1 VASLLFAPALL
12 ILIARRRPGLI
23 EAGRPA
29 GIGVGWA
36 ERLVAT
42 RKAALRAGFAV
53 ACAVSV
59 AAAFL
64 VRFETDLEALGL
76 RDSAVEKVQRT
87 VEERFGRQGEPL
99 FLVAHAA
106 DGARLAA
113 DFDAMERL
121 GGALRSSGEIG
132 AFSSPGLLIPPPSA
146 QEAALRELSERKLPG
161 RWDGERLA
169 AALRL
174 ASRQEGLRT
183 DSSVDDYAR
192 GVASA
197 LSQSGVVSLDDLA
210 RSGDRRLS
218 YFFNPERRA
227 IAAHLTSPGPSW
239 EPASLK
245 KIEDAVRA
253 LGSDFTLI
261 GPRVIMNEIRTS
273 ILLESGLAIA
283 ISFIAN
289 IAIVWLHFRSRRRVC
304 RVMLPVTAGVL
315 LTVGAVGI
323 TGASFNFFNIA
334 GIALIF
340 GFGVDYGIYMMQ
352 AHMEAGGCSGAEA
365 VKRIGGRTALCALT
379 TGISCGSLVTTH
391 YRGLAS
397 IGTVLC
403 FGALFCFLAAV
414 LLLPATIDPEPRLSG
429 IGAAPPTE
437 AGP

>member
-1 VASLLFAPALL
+1 L
-12 ILIARRRPGLI
+12 ILIARKRPGLI

-36 ERLVAT
+36 ERLVAS

-53 ACAVSV
+53 ACAVAV

-99 FLVAHAA
+99 FLVAQAA
-106 DGARLAA
+106 DGVRLAA

-121 GGALRSSGEIG
+121 GGALRSSGEVG

-174 ASRQEGLRT
+174 ASRQEGMRA
-183 DSSVDDYAR
+183 DSSVDAYAS

-197 LSQSGVVSLDDLA
+197 LLQSGVVSLDDLA

-218 YFFNPERRA
+218 YFYNPERRA

-245 KIEDAVRA
+245 KIEDAVRE

-261 GPRVIMNEIRTS
+261 GPRVIMNEIRSS

-289 IAIVWLHFRSRRRVC
+289 IAIVWLHFRSRRRVY

-352 AHMEAGGCSGAEA
+352 AHLEAGGCSGAET
-365 VKRIGGRTALCALT
+365 VRRIGGRTALCALT
-379 TGISCGSLVTTH
+379 TAISCGSLVTTH

-414 LLLPATIDPEPRLSG
+414 LLLPATIDPEP
-429 IGAAPPTE
+429 GAVPRTE
-437 AGP
+437 GGP